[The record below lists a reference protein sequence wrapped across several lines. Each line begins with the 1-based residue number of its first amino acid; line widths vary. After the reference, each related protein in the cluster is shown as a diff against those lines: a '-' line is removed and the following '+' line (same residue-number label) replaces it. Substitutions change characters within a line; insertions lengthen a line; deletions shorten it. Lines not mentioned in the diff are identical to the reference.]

1 MALPEIPEGDLLRA
15 VLLARVRTAAE
26 ERYAVTWDLTDNS
39 VFLHERI
46 MRLVIDEDT
55 PLQETVR
62 LRLLKILFEEVNHQ
76 NEFLFS
82 GEIADVR
89 RYLEYLRVMG
99 FDVSVLVSN
108 LVRIEKDMNAV
119 IDKVKRSE
127 SGKSTSAKEAI
138 LALGPVIREF
148 NKVKDNLKSLR
159 HAVDQKAEEA
169 LRIYSRKVDVEA
181 AERLFKVLTQEL

>member
-1 MALPEIPEGDLLRA
+1 LRA